1 MNFQKI
7 CLLVA
12 GILLVILFVVIIISF
27 KNSNSQVIWPP
38 ITDNCPDY
46 FTDINGDG
54 SNCANTFDLGL
65 NVGTNINFKTNYP
78 SACDKYTFCNTNLL
92 TWDGIT
98 YGYGLNNPCQTSSTS
113 TTSNN
118 NNNMLIFIILIVT
131 LIIIFIAID

>member
-7 CLLVA
+7 CLIIA
-12 GILLVILFVVIIISF
+12 GFLLILIFLIIIISF
-27 KNSNSQVIWPP
+27 KNSSSQVIWPP

-54 SNCANTFDLGL
+54 SNCANSFDLGL

-78 SACDKYTFCNTNLL
+78 SACDKYTFCNSNLL

-98 YGYGLNNPCQTSSTS
+98 YGYGLNNPCETPTP
-113 TTSNN
+113 TTTNN
-118 NNNMLIFIILIVT
+118 NNTIIFIILVIT
-131 LIIIFIAID
+131 LIIIFMALD

>member
-7 CLLVA
+7 CLLIA
-12 GILLVILFVVIIISF
+12 GILLIILFIIIIISF
-27 KNSNSQVIWPP
+27 KNSSTQVIWPP

-65 NVGTNINFKTNYP
+65 NVGTNINFKSNYP
-78 SACDKYTFCNTNLL
+78 SACDKYTFCNSNLL

-98 YGYGLNNPCQTSSTS
+98 YGYGLNNPCETS
-113 TTSNN
+113 TTGTTTNTNN
-118 NNNMLIFIILIVT
+118 TLIFIILVIT
-131 LIIIFIAID
+131 LINIFIAKD